1 VSSEDSKPEWTP
13 EGADPAF
20 FTTTVRKGRSEHS
33 GGEARAVAGRS
44 KAKLPDPDWLTEGV
58 LAGERMRLARAIT
71 LVESKA
77 PAHLEI
83 ARKVL
88 TACLPHSGKARR
100 IGISGVPGAG
110 KSTFIEAFGLRVCER
125 GQKIAVLAVD
135 PSSSRSGG
143 SVLGDKTRMEL
154 LSRHPNSFIRPSPSA
169 GTLGGVAARTK
180 EAMILVEAAGYDT
193 VLVETVGVGQS
204 EIAVRSLVDFFLL
217 LQIAGAGDELQG
229 IKKGV
234 IEIADA
240 IAVNKAD
247 GDNIPRA
254 RSARGEYG
262 RILGFLEPYTQGW
275 EPKALT
281 CSAMTGKG
289 LERIETLIDNFLN
302 LTKTS
307 GIHEKERRRQNVEW
321 FRTLLKESILNHFFS
336 STGTKASV
344 EALEKRV
351 AEGSIPVSAAVDEIL
366 A

>member
-1 VSSEDSKPEWTP
+1 
-13 EGADPAF
+13 
-20 FTTTVRKGRSEHS
+20 
-33 GGEARAVAGRS
+33 
-44 KAKLPDPDWLTEGV
+44 
-58 LAGERMRLARAIT
+58 MRLARAIT
-71 LVESKA
+71 FVESKA
-77 PAHLEI
+77 EAHREI
-83 ARKVL
+83 ARNIL

-100 IGISGVPGAG
+100 IGVSGVPGAG
-110 KSTFIEAFGLRVCER
+110 KSTFIEAFGLKVCEQGR
-125 GQKIAVLAVD
+125 KIAVLAVD

-247 GDNIPRA
+247 GDNIRKA

-262 RILGFLEPYTQGW
+262 RILGFLEPYTEGW

-281 CSAMTGKG
+281 CSALTGKG
-289 LERIETLIDNFLN
+289 LDRIEALIEGFL
-302 LTKTS
+302 KTTTES
-307 GIHEKERRRQNVEW
+307 GVHARERQRQNVEW
-321 FRTLLKESILNHFFS
+321 YRTLLKETVLNRFFANDK
-336 STGTKASV
+336 TRARV
-344 EALEKRV
+344 DEFEKQV
-351 AEGSIPVSAAVDEIL
+351 ADGSLPVSVAVDS
-366 A
+366 AVR

>member
-1 VSSEDSKPEWTP
+1 M
-13 EGADPAF
+13 
-20 FTTTVRKGRSEHS
+20 
-33 GGEARAVAGRS
+33 
-44 KAKLPDPDWLTEGV
+44 DPDWLVEGI

-77 PAHLEI
+77 AAHLEI
-83 ARKVL
+83 AREVL
-88 TACLPHSGKARR
+88 TACLPHSGKAKR

-110 KSTFIEAFGLRVCER
+110 KSTFIEAFGLRICEQGR
-125 GQKIAVLAVD
+125 KIAVLAVD

-154 LSRHPNSFIRPSPSA
+154 LSRHPHSFIRPSPSA

-262 RILGFLEPYTQGW
+262 RILGFLEPYTKGW

-281 CSAMTGKG
+281 CSALTGKG
-289 LERIETLIDNFLN
+289 LDRIEKLIEDFLEN
-302 LTKTS
+302 TKSS
-307 GIHEKERRRQNVEW
+307 GVFESERRRQNVEW
-321 FRTLLKESILNHFFS
+321 FRTLLKESILNEFFA
-336 STGTKASV
+336 STQTKRMV
-344 EALEKRV
+344 DNLERQV
-351 AEGSIPVSAAVDEIL
+351 ADGKIPVSAAVDSIIR
-366 A
+366 